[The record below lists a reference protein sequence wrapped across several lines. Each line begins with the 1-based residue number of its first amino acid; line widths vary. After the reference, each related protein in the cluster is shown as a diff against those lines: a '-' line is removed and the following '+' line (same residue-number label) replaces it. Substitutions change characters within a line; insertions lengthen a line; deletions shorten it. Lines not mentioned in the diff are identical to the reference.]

1 MGNKEDNISKILKD
15 VSNSLEK
22 KGYNAITQIVGYL
35 MSGDI
40 GYISNYN
47 NVRNKLSSIDRTTL
61 LEELVASYL
70 NK

>member
-1 MGNKEDNISKILKD
+1 MKDNDVHSILKE

-40 GYISNYN
+40 GYIPNYDN
-47 NVRNKLSSIDRTTL
+47 ARNKLSKVNITSL
-61 LEELVASYL
+61 LEDIVKHYL
-70 NK
+70 DM

>member
-1 MGNKEDNISKILKD
+1 MNRKDNDICMILKD

-40 GYISNYN
+40 GYIPNYN
-47 NVRNKLSSIDRTTL
+47 NARNKLSNIDRTSI
-61 LEELVASYL
+61 LEELVKHYL
-70 NK
+70 DK

>member
-1 MGNKEDNISKILKD
+1 MKDNDICSILKD

-40 GYISNYN
+40 GYIPNYDN
-47 NVRNKLSSIDRTTL
+47 SRNKLSKIDRTTL
-61 LEELVASYL
+61 LEELFKYYL
-70 NK
+70 DK

>member
-1 MGNKEDNISKILKD
+1 MSNKEDNISKILKD

-40 GYISNYN
+40 GYIPNYN

>member
-1 MGNKEDNISKILKD
+1 M
-15 VSNSLEK
+15 
-22 KGYNAITQIVGYL
+22 

-40 GYISNYN
+40 GYIPNYN

>member
-1 MGNKEDNISKILKD
+1 MKDNDVHSILKE

-40 GYISNYN
+40 GYIPNYDN
-47 NVRNKLSSIDRTTL
+47 ARNKLSKVNRTSL
-61 LEELVASYL
+61 LEDIVKHYL
-70 NK
+70 DM

>member
-1 MGNKEDNISKILKD
+1 
-15 VSNSLEK
+15 
-22 KGYNAITQIVGYL
+22 

>member
-40 GYISNYN
+40 G
-47 NVRNKLSSIDRTTL
+47 
-61 LEELVASYL
+61 
-70 NK
+70 